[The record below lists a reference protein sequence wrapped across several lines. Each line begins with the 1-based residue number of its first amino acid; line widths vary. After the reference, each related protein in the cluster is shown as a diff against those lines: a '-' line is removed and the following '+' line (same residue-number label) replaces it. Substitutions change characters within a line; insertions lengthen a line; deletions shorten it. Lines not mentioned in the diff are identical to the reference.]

1 MTDQSQQNENT
12 WHYTKDTL
20 TMLSVSVA
28 QIQSILSDGG
38 ESVSELTESFIEL
51 AQTFKQLA
59 DHTTDIEK
67 TDLNEIKHQIEQGIV
82 AFQFY
87 DRISQRLDHVSTSLM
102 NMGNIIGDKEQRD
115 KPEAWQQFQ
124 DDIQSKFT
132 MESERALFEQIL
144 KGVPIEEALEAAK
157 KSSKPESDDSIEL
170 F

>member
-1 MTDQSQQNENT
+1 M
-12 WHYTKDTL
+12 
-20 TMLSVSVA
+20 A

-102 NMGNIIGDKEQRD
+102 NMGNIIGDKR
-115 KPEAWQQFQ
+115 
-124 DDIQSKFT
+124 T
-132 MESERALFEQIL
+132 ERQTRSLAA
-144 KGVPIEEALEAAK
+144 VPRRH
-157 KSSKPESDDSIEL
+157 SI
-170 F
+170 